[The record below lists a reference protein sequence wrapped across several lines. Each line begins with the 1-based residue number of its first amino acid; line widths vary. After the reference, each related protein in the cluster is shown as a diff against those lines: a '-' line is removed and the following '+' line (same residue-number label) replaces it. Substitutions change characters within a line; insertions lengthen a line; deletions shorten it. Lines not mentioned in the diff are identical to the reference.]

1 MKMSIG
7 RQLSGGSTVALG
19 CRQSSPLLTVVVAV
33 CVCVRACVSLLV
45 GRLVMVAVGE
55 VAV

>member
-7 RQLSGGSTVALG
+7 RQLSEGALLLLVAGSQARCL
-19 CRQSSPLLTVVVAV
+19 QLWSL